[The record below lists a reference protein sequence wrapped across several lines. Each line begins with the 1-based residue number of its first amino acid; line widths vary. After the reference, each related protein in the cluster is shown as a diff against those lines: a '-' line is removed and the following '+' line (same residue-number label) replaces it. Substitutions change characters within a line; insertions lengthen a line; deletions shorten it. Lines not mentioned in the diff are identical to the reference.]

1 MFLLVGC
8 FAGML
13 ASHVCICLS
22 LLDLAQGCGAS
33 CSKCSPS
40 DHRVTF
46 HTAIGTWRFG
56 TIREDFAD
64 FNESLL
70 TNFMSAPVSLFAL
83 LFPFESHLLRFLP
96 TFVQR
101 QSSSRSTGGHLK
113 MARPPDGVML

>member
-1 MFLLVGC
+1 M
-8 FAGML
+8 
-13 ASHVCICLS
+13 
-22 LLDLAQGCGAS
+22 
-33 CSKCSPS
+33 
-40 DHRVTF
+40 F

-96 TFVQR
+96 HLHRGRVGALAGT
-101 QSSSRSTGGHLK
+101 SRWQGLLT
-113 MARPPDGVML
+113 V